1 MGLFQ
6 MKMNLGAHLV
16 VDMSRKWVVE
26 FLIKDKTTTIN
37 KINTFSNSSKT
48 SIRAVL
54 PYNKNVLQ

>member
-1 MGLFQ
+1 MGLFL
-6 MKMNLGAHLV
+6 MKMNLGAHSV

-37 KINTFSNSSKT
+37 KINTSNNSSKT